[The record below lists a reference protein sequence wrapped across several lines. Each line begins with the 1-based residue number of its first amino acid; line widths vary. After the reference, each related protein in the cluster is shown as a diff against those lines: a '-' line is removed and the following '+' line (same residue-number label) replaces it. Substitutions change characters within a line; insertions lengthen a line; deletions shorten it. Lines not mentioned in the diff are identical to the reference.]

1 MSRRVSRVE
10 YSPQLDRNL
19 RTRLVNRF
27 RDKYRFMGGEEIIQ
41 FIVDDILDLVEQEY
55 RSMDVMRKGQIL
67 WDGVAVKQKR
77 KPGRALNMKET
88 RTKPIVLSLITEEDI
103 GKLKDGGSF
112 RELRKDALERLTREA
127 FEQGTVL
134 NQVDLGLLLTSSP
147 RTQHRYIRE
156 LEEERHIQLPT
167 RGRIHDLGPGV
178 THKKAIVRML
188 MEKYSVLEV
197 SRRTSHSTE
206 AVERYH
212 RDYNRVEMLESKLT
226 PEEIAFVTGMSKRLV
241 NEYIELKQEMCSSPS
256 SGG

>member
-1 MSRRVSRVE
+1 
-10 YSPQLDRNL
+10 
-19 RTRLVNRF
+19 
-27 RDKYRFMGGEEIIQ
+27 
-41 FIVDDILDLVEQEY
+41 
-55 RSMDVMRKGQIL
+55 
-67 WDGVAVKQKR
+67 
-77 KPGRALNMKET
+77 MKET

-134 NQVDLGLLLTSSP
+134 NHVDLGLLLTSSP
-147 RTQHRYIRE
+147 RSQHRYIRE